1 MSEQSDTAQGGAGKA
16 PKERSPSFP
25 FIPLSIAVGRL
36 EAFEQTFGR
45 HPTPANKVGL
55 AWDMKPASSQAA
67 QTVAALKAFGMVE
80 YEGSG
85 PGRMTSITEDGRNY
99 LRAQQ
104 SSIKREIAQRFALNP
119 KVIAKYWQDWGQERP
134 MDAVALDELVLKAAF
149 TQSAAETFLRV
160 YDETIAFAGLADS
173 DKEEAADDDTGDKD
187 EPPVRTLN
195 VGDWVCVEAGG
206 QVIYDRTR
214 VRAVNPPWVF
224 VEASQAGAKMED
236 VTLLE
241 RGAPQTEVPPVLP
254 FEQVREAR
262 EGEEMDRFTVD
273 EGVVKITFPSGMTVD
288 SVEELEQFF
297 SLFIKKAKRRA
308 GTAKATD

>member
-1 MSEQSDTAQGGAGKA
+1 MSEQPEAPQGAKTKA

-25 FIPLSIAVGRL
+25 FIPLSTAIGRL
-36 EAFEQTFGR
+36 EAFEGMFGR

-104 SSIKREIAQRFALNP
+104 PTIKKDIARRLALNP
-119 KVIAKYWQDWGQERP
+119 KVIAKYWQDWGEKRP
-134 MDAVALDELVLKAAF
+134 IDAVALDELVLKAAF

-160 YDETIAFAGLADS
+160 YDDTIAFAGLADS
-173 DKEEAADDDTGDKD
+173 DKEYLSDDDGNGDKPPTP
-187 EPPVRTLN
+187 EPK
-195 VGDWVCVEAGG
+195 VGDWVSVAAGG
-206 QVIYDRTR
+206 QVIFERSR
-214 VRAVNPPWVF
+214 VRAIEHPWVF
-224 VEASQAGAKMED
+224 VEASQTGAKMED

-241 RGAPQTEVPPVLP
+241 RGSPAGETPPVKP
-254 FEQVREAR
+254 FEQSRDNAR

-273 EGVVKITFPSGMTVD
+273 EGVVKITFPTGMTVD

-297 SLFIKKAKRRA
+297 NLFIKKAKRRA
-308 GTAKATD
+308 GAGKAAK